1 MNDKERE
8 ALNRLLNDALADA
21 RKSETNPHAVMAKTL
36 WEMYNAFTSVG
47 FDNDEAFTLVVT
59 ILEMQFSAIRG

>member
-8 ALNRLLNDALADA
+8 AFNRILFDALAEA
-21 RKSETNPHAVMAKTL
+21 RKSEMNPHVEMARML
-36 WEMYNAFTSVG
+36 RDMYKAFVEVG
-47 FDNDEAFTLVVT
+47 FDNDEAFTLVVS

>member
-8 ALNRLLNDALADA
+8 AFNRILYDALAEA
-21 RKSETNPHAVMAKTL
+21 HKSEMNPHIDLATML
-36 WEMYNAFTSVG
+36 RDMYNAFVKVG

-59 ILEMQFSAIRG
+59 VLEM